1 LNKTLGILKPDAV
14 ERGLVGKV
22 LTMIEDAGFTI
33 RRMEMVRLTPE
44 RARAFYAV
52 HEGKPFLDDLVTY
65 MTSGPCVPVML
76 EADDAITRW
85 RELMGAT
92 NPENAKPGTIR
103 AAFGKNIQTN
113 TVHGSDSPESVK
125 IEIPFFFPGEEV

>member
-1 LNKTLGILKPDAV
+1 MNTTLCILKPDAV

-52 HEGKPFLDDLVTY
+52 HEGKPFLDDLVAY

-76 EADDAITRW
+76 EAENAIPRL

-92 NPENAKPGTIR
+92 NPENAEPGTIR

-113 TVHGSDSPESVK
+113 TVHGSDAPETART
-125 IEIPFFFPGEEV
+125 EIPFFFPEESV